1 MDYNPMNTDQLF
13 RDKLRNYEITPP
25 ATVWTG
31 IVKRRKAADLRRKA
45 LLLLLLLLLLGFIA
59 YMLWPQGGQTPPT
72 EYANVGITEI
82 SADDKQESTDSEIQT
97 HPMDGEEHL
106 NATQY
111 YSPSSES
118 SPEDTSP
125 GSSSSSADLSRQN
138 PPGGTSPDPHENS
151 GSQSA
156 HATHQFNTQ
165 ATELM
170 QSQELNQ
177 SQEVGQSPEIG
188 QLDHSALDPY
198 SISSEGLSTIL
209 NREME
214 LESTSDAD
222 LEASTNLMAQYE
234 EFKHTSLSA
243 VSTLENS
250 QTVEML
256 EVNKKN
262 QEFNYNTCAIRNNPI
277 CLESQFPLRYF
288 TIDIL
293 AGPDF
298 FDKLLLAKSAD
309 DEEFAELR
317 RNSESALLSYGMSIK
332 LSAVFQNGLALR
344 TGVSFNQIN
353 EKMVYKDPNAENRRV
368 VNVLIDTIVNAPMDT
383 TFVFDTLSIIET
395 GTRLKEVQNRYQ
407 IIDIPF
413 MVGAEF
419 ESGNWTLTPSL
430 GVMFNVAFKTRG
442 EVLDQT
448 GEPVNI
454 NAEETES
461 SIFRKNLGVS
471 LTGSFGVGYRLSS
484 EYSLMIEP
492 RIRYNLKPLTVE
504 GYPLTQ
510 NYFVFGVHAGI
521 RYRFK

>member
-13 RDKLRNYEITPP
+13 RGKLRNYEITPP

-31 IVKRRKAADLRRKA
+31 IVNRRKAADLRRKA
-45 LLLLLLLLLLGFIA
+45 LLLLLLLLLLGFVA
-59 YMLWPQGGQTPPT
+59 YMLWPQGEQTPPSQ
-72 EYANVGITEI
+72 YANVGITEF
-82 SADDKQESTDSEIQT
+82 SADDTQQNTDSKIQT
-97 HPMDGEEHL
+97 HSMAEGEQL
-106 NATQY
+106 NASQN
-111 YSPSSES
+111 YSPYSES

-125 GSSSSSADLSRQN
+125 GSSSSLMDLSGQN
-138 PPGGTSPDPHENS
+138 PLDRTSPDSHENS
-151 GSQSA
+151 GSQVA
-156 HATHQFNTQ
+156 HASHRSNTQ
-165 ATELM
+165 AMDLS
-170 QSQELNQ
+170 QSQELYL
-177 SQEVGQSPEIG
+177 SSEIG
-188 QLDHSALDPY
+188 QPAPSALDPY
-198 SISSEGLSTIL
+198 SSSSEGLSTIST
-209 NREME
+209 REME
-214 LESTSDAD
+214 WEGSTSDAD
-222 LEASTNLMAQYE
+222 FEASTNLMAQYE
-234 EFKHTSLSA
+234 QFKRTSLSA

-250 QTVEML
+250 QTVELL

-262 QEFNYNTCAIRNNPI
+262 QVFNYNTCAIRNNPI

-298 FDKLLLAKSAD
+298 FDKLLLAKSAE

-353 EKMVYKDPNAENRRV
+353 EKMIYKDPNAETRRV
-368 VNVLIDTIVNAPMDT
+368 VNVLIDTIINAPMDT
-383 TFVFDTLSIIET
+383 TFVFDTLSVIET
-395 GTRLKEVQNRYQ
+395 GTRLKEVQNKYQ